1 MGQIRASSVHAYR
14 SLARVPVRYVSV
26 DTATRGSTALQGDTC
41 RDREETARIAENSQ
55 LAGRFRRWW
64 QVLGSNQRRLSRRFY
79 SPILPSESYAVN
91 VLSCV
96 PRRNSGPPP
105 SAMRPCARG
114 RWPAEARTAASG
126 GPAFTPRFGPF
137 WPLTCGVQD
146 AFSLSP
152 SFSSLGSRSAS
163 RVPLAP
169 VGGV

>member
-79 SPILPSESYAVN
+79 STLAPPEPYAAD
-91 VLSCV
+91 LRLCV
-96 PRRNSGPPP
+96 PRRDSGQPP
-105 SAMRPCARG
+105 SAMRPWTPGSWALEIHGRGTDGEGGSGYADRPAR
-114 RWPAEARTAASG
+114 
-126 GPAFTPRFGPF
+126 
-137 WPLTCGVQD
+137 L
-146 AFSLSP
+146 
-152 SFSSLGSRSAS
+152 
-163 RVPLAP
+163 LAP
-169 VGGV
+169 DL